1 MNRSA
6 DFEGRFGGHEDNIK
20 VHFTGALR
28 LEQTLVIVILPSGP
42 DSQHTS
48 LCGSSCPFLSGQK
61 FKLSP
66 NSPVANC
73 LSMSFASMDL

>member
-28 LEQTLVIVILPSGP
+28 LEQTLVIVV
-42 DSQHTS
+42 
-48 LCGSSCPFLSGQK
+48 FLDGDNFCRKTTITNVFSN
-61 FKLSP
+61 L
-66 NSPVANC
+66 NAPVK
-73 LSMSFASMDL
+73 